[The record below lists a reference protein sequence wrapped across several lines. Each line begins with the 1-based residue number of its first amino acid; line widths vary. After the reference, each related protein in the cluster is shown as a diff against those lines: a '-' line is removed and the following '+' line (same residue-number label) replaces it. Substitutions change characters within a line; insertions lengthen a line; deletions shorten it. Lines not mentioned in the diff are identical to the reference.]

1 MHFILG
7 LDIGTTGCKA
17 SIYNEKGSV
26 CASAYR
32 EYLNLHTDGSLD
44 AEGVWSRMR
53 EAIGVCTKGYPEIEA
68 VCTASF
74 GETVVCTDTR
84 GNALSRA
91 ILYTNA
97 NAQEDWKK
105 LDQAAGGSRIA
116 EITGHISH
124 PMYTISRLMWIKRNQ
139 KEVYDK
145 TEKFLFMAGFIE
157 KKLGGDWCAE
167 ETLAA
172 RSMAY
177 DVRKGKW
184 SDELCTAAGISLEKL
199 PPVVKAGEAVGT
211 VKEELVKY
219 FGWKKPPVILAGG
232 HDQPCTALGLGAVN
246 GGDAAYGLGTA
257 ECFTLVLD
265 AFTQSEKMQK
275 AHLICTPHVV
285 EHKYVTY
292 GVLFSGNIVLS
303 RLKEALYT
311 GETQQ
316 EKSGGVNV
324 YEQMMREMP
333 ETTDL
338 LFLPHLAGT
347 GTPQMDMDDRGVIH
361 GLTLET
367 KRGELVRAALEGIAF
382 DMRRNLDNMKACGLP
397 IGQILAAGGGARASK
412 GLQIRSDIL
421 GEPIYVSEDVQAG
434 TRGVFYIAAKAL
446 GWLQEYEQIKNYSEC
461 IQYRPQAEPISS
473 YYEQKKRRYWQLY
486 KKCCHHK

>member
-17 SIYNEKGSV
+17 SIYDEKGTV

-32 EYLNLHTDGSLD
+32 EYLDLHADGSLD
-44 AEGVWSRMR
+44 AEGVWLRLR
-53 EAIGVCTKGYPEIEA
+53 EAVRVCTKKYPEIEA
-68 VCTASF
+68 ICTASF
-74 GETVVCTDTR
+74 GETVVCTDGG
-84 GNALSRA
+84 GNALSPA

-97 NAQEDWKK
+97 NAQEDWKR
-105 LDQAAGGSRIA
+105 LHQAVGGSKIA

-124 PMYTISRLMWIKRNQ
+124 PMYTISRLMQLKRNQ
-139 KEVYDK
+139 REIYDK
-145 TEKFLFMAGFIE
+145 TEKFLFMTGFIE

-167 ETLAA
+167 DTLAA

-177 DVRKGKW
+177 DVQKGKW
-184 SDELCTAAGISLEKL
+184 SEELCTATGVALEKL
-199 PPVVKAGEAVGT
+199 PPVVKAGEEVGR

-219 FGWKKPPVILAGG
+219 FGWKKSPIILAGG

-275 AHLICTPHVV
+275 AHLISTPHVV

-303 RLKEALYT
+303 RLKETLYAR
-311 GETQQ
+311 EVQQ
-316 EKSGGVNV
+316 EKEGGVNV
-324 YEQMMREMP
+324 YEQMMKEMP
-333 ETTDL
+333 KTTDV

-347 GTPQMDMDDRGVIH
+347 GTPQMDMADRGVVH

-382 DMRRNLDNMKACGLP
+382 DMRKNLDNMRSCGLP
-397 IGQILAAGGGARASK
+397 VGKILAAGGGARSSE

-421 GEPIYVSEDVQAG
+421 GEPIYASKDIQAG

-446 GWLQEYEQIKNYSEC
+446 GWIREYEQIKSFSAD
-461 IQYRPQAEPISS
+461 IQYRPQAEPAAS
-473 YYEQKKRRYWQLY
+473 YYEQKRRRYWELY
-486 KKCCHHK
+486 ERCCYVK